1 MPHNLY
7 LHSGLVLSR
16 KIRRGSRQA
25 LHEAIWYNR
34 IESAGALLIA
44 FFINLAVV
52 STNAANFFNTE
63 CASLVDGPFA
73 CLTPDAF
80 DGSAN
85 VGQPGRGESCSLP
98 GGPSGSGKCGA
109 LGLQTEGFALKGVLG
124 SSALYVW
131 AIGLLA
137 AGQASTMTCTYAGQI
152 IMGGCVHIELRPWKR
167 VALTRI
173 AALGP
178 ALVVSTTTISNQ
190 TLFNNINEYLNVLQ
204 SVQLP
209 FAMLPVLHFAASPTL
224 LGEFRSSV
232 PYLCF
237 MVILALLM
245 VVMNV
250 YLIVSFLEVRGSF
263 SSASERG
270 DKKPV
275 PERVHRSRIK
285 VSLAVII

>member
-34 IESAGALLIA
+34 IESAGDGIHLDTSAACQIWHASISTHVVHRCLTGALLIA

-190 TLFNNINEYLNVLQ
+190 AST
-204 SVQLP
+204 
-209 FAMLPVLHFAASPTL
+209 AAKWPIRANCACHDG
-224 LGEFRSSV
+224 LG
-232 PYLCF
+232 
-237 MVILALLM
+237 
-245 VVMNV
+245 
-250 YLIVSFLEVRGSF
+250 
-263 SSASERG
+263 
-270 DKKPV
+270 
-275 PERVHRSRIK
+275 
-285 VSLAVII
+285 